1 MESIEIR
8 GHIVEYLD
16 EEHIYLVDGIEL
28 PSVTT
33 LLKEK
38 FSDKY
43 SYVNPLVLKK
53 AAEKGTEVHKA
64 IEDYCREGI
73 ESDLEEL
80 RNFKFL
86 KKYYGFNVIDNEV
99 PIIIFKNENPVA
111 CGRLDLVIQMEE
123 KLMLADIKRTS
134 VLDKEYLKYQLNL
147 YKIGFEQCY
156 GKKIEGLRGI
166 HLREDKRKFIEIPM
180 DQKYS
185 EEILEFI

>member
-1 MESIEIR
+1 MESLEIR

-16 EEHIYLVDGIEL
+16 EEHIYLVDGVEV

-33 LLKEK
+33 LLKQK
-38 FSDKY
+38 FNDKY
-43 SYVNPLVLKK
+43 SYVNPSVLKK

-64 IEDYCREGI
+64 IEDYCKEGI
-73 ESDLEEL
+73 ESNLEEL
-80 RNFKFL
+80 QNFKFL
-86 KKYYGFNVIDNEV
+86 KKYYGFEVIDNEV

-111 CGRLDLVIQMEE
+111 CGRLDLVIQMEG

-147 YKIGFEQCY
+147 YKVGFEQCY
-156 GKKIEGLRGI
+156 GKKIEGLKGI
-166 HLREDKRKFIEIPM
+166 HLREDKRKFVEIPM